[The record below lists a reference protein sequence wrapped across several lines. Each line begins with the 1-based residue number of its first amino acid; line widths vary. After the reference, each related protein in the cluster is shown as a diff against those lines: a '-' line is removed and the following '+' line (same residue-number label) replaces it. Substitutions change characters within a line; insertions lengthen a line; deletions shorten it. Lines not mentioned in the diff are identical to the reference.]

1 MHPPLSG
8 VALLALCCGALVDH
22 ALLHDRAVHGEAV
35 GCRLGGIFGGGCG
48 DEGFQ
53 DGVLGCV
60 GFCSWLWWIGGGGD
74 GAYDNCRVPRAHLG
88 VFVFRDVPQGG
99 VAGLGCC

>member
-1 MHPPLSG
+1 MHPALSG
-8 VALLALCCGALVDH
+8 IALRALCRGALVDH

-35 GCRLGGIFGGGCG
+35 GCWLGGIFGGGGG

-60 GFCSWLWWIGGGGD
+60 GFCSWLGCI
-74 GAYDNCRVPRAHLG
+74 
-88 VFVFRDVPQGG
+88 
-99 VAGLGCC
+99 AGWGR